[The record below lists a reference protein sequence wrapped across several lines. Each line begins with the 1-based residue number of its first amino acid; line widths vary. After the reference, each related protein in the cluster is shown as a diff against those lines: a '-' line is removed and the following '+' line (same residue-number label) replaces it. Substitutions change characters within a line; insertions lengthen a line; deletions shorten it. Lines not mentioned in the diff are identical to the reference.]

1 MVHPALA
8 PGFDSRL
15 APSGVDS
22 VEGTIPAKNDAYIH
36 FDAVM

>member
-15 APSGVDS
+15 APSGV
-22 VEGTIPAKNDAYIH
+22 EGTIPAKNGAHIH